1 MSKICEQCR
10 SYNQES
16 KACSNYY
23 ANKSSANLPEKQN
36 LCCYFEDKI
45 FDYIEKDDK
54 KINNGN
60 SYYSYYCYSFNNNIL
75 KNII

>member
-10 SYNQES
+10 YYNQES
-16 KACSNYY
+16 KTCSNSY
-23 ANKSSANLPEKQN
+23 ANKSSVNLPEKQN

-54 KINNGN
+54 KLTMVIAIIVIIA
-60 SYYSYYCYSFNNNIL
+60 IL
-75 KNII
+75 LMIIF